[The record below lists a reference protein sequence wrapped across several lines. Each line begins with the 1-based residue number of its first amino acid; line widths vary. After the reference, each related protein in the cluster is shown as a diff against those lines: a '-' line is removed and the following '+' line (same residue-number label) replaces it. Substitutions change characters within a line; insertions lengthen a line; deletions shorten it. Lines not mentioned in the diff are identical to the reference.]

1 MKTTFK
7 EENNDYVMYLEG
19 RLDTA
24 ASPVVEKEL
33 QPLNDCTGHNIILD
47 CTKLEY
53 ISSSGLRLF
62 LSVLKNAKA
71 KGSKVYIKG
80 ISDDIRNIFA
90 MTGFINLFEFI

>member
-7 EENNDYVMYLEG
+7 EENGNFVMYFEG

-24 ASPVVEKEL
+24 ASSTVATEL
-33 QPLNDCTGHNIILD
+33 QPLKDCTGHNIILD

-62 LSVLKNAKA
+62 LSVLKDAKA
-71 KGSKVYIKG
+71 VGSHVYIRG
-80 ISDDIRNIFA
+80 LSSDVQQVFA
-90 MTGFINLFEFI
+90 MTGFSNLFEYC